1 MKDSLDILLTE
12 PVYVAHDSLDIL
24 NPDVICH
31 HGILGMK
38 WGIRRYQNK
47 DGSLT
52 AAGKK
57 RYYFSENNYEQ
68 GWRWGGGNLSKKGE
82 KAFKNRKG
90 EWKNTPAAQ
99 KAKEHEERNKQLK
112 EEHDKAYKKK
122 QETMGK
128 KGAEYRKTVDFLSE
142 DKRVE
147 GYRNKDPKIVKRMN
161 EAADLGLRAHEISR
175 WGENH
180 SKRNDKEII
189 NALANNPIEKTT
201 VIDSMG
207 YSDENINRLTPSQL
221 VKNARDWF
229 IWEDQTIGQTQT
241 ADLINQG
248 YPKEKVKEMRDVLQ
262 IVPPGRDDIDNIGF
276 EMQHVDDDF
285 IDACYLIKDAQKNKR
300 IY

>member
-24 NPDVICH
+24 NSDVICH

-112 EEHDKAYKKK
+112 EEYDKTYKK
-122 QETMGK
+122 ET
-128 KGAEYRKTVDFLSE
+128 
-142 DKRVE
+142 
-147 GYRNKDPKIVKRMN
+147 RNN
-161 EAADLGLRAHEISR
+161 G
-175 WGENH
+175 
-180 SKRNDKEII
+180 
-189 NALANNPIEKTT
+189 
-201 VIDSMG
+201 
-207 YSDENINRLTPSQL
+207 
-221 VKNARDWF
+221 
-229 IWEDQTIGQTQT
+229 
-241 ADLINQG
+241 
-248 YPKEKVKEMRDVLQ
+248 
-262 IVPPGRDDIDNIGF
+262 
-276 EMQHVDDDF
+276 
-285 IDACYLIKDAQKNKR
+285 
-300 IY
+300 

>member
-175 WGENH
+175 
-180 SKRNDKEII
+180 
-189 NALANNPIEKTT
+189 
-201 VIDSMG
+201 
-207 YSDENINRLTPSQL
+207 
-221 VKNARDWF
+221 
-229 IWEDQTIGQTQT
+229 
-241 ADLINQG
+241 
-248 YPKEKVKEMRDVLQ
+248 
-262 IVPPGRDDIDNIGF
+262 
-276 EMQHVDDDF
+276 
-285 IDACYLIKDAQKNKR
+285 
-300 IY
+300 